1 MIASSGCSPPTNVR
15 FGSLADICS
24 AKGHVRLAPNSDHE
38 SGFSQKVMSALPLK
52 ADMCGA
58 RGHVCFGPIADIA
71 SRQLRC
77 PRAHLDWSTQLRQ
90 PRALAVVQS
99 WPHIASMATTFPPA
113 YELTTRPCT
122 IHAGRYRW
130 VITANGKPVSTSG
143 DSFETPELAR
153 MDGLIALERLV
164 HSSRINE

>member
-1 MIASSGCSPPTNVR
+1 M
-15 FGSLADICS
+15 
-24 AKGHVRLAPNSDHE
+24 
-38 SGFSQKVMSALPLK
+38 MSALPPNCDRKSGHPNK
-52 ADMCGA
+52 AML
-58 RGHVCFGPIADIA
+58 RFTPESGHVQCTSSCLLWANSGHCLSSIAMSA
-71 SRQLRC
+71 C
-77 PRAHLDWSTQLRQ
+77 PPGWVNSIRQ

-99 WPHIASMATTFPPA
+99 RPHIASMATTFPPA

-153 MDGLIALERLV
+153 MDGLIAFERLI